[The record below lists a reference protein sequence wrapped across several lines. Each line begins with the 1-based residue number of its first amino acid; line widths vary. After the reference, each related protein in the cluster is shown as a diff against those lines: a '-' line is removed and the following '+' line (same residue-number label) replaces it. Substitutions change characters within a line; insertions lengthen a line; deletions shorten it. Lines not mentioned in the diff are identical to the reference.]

1 MKKMSPNAIRIGHQ
15 IRPVDRDAQIPEKS
29 ADDCFRCRRGGAD
42 VIVINIIIIDAVV
55 ADNAKVVILYDFF
68 IIHPI
73 ITRKSLGGVRI
84 KSSQCLIFSGDKV
97 DESQSQVEYQ
107 LEMLSFEEK
116 G

>member
-1 MKKMSPNAIRIGHQ
+1 MKKVSPNAIRIGHQ
-15 IRPVDRDAQIPEKS
+15 IGPVDRDAQIPEKS

-42 VIVINIIIIDAVV
+42 VIVITIIIDAVV
-55 ADNAKVVILYDFF
+55 ADNAKIVILFDFF